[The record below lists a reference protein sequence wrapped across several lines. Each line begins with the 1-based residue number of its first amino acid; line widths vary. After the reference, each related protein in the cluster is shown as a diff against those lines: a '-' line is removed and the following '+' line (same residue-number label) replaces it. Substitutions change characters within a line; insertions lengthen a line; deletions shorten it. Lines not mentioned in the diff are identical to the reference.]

1 MDRQSSTRQAE
12 PGSGQ
17 AVSRRRMIFKGA
29 IGVAAA
35 GAGGAVLTAATASP
49 ASAAAAGTTVESGA
63 LAPAVVSLTDAAT
76 ITVDASAGND
86 FRVTIGGNRTMGN
99 PANPADGQKITFQ
112 VTQGSGGSFTLA
124 WGSAYEFSSG
134 LPQPTL
140 STTAGLTDLLCF
152 IYNAA
157 KGMWLLAAFA
167 PGFTTPAGG
176 PTSPPPTSPPPTSP
190 PPTMTYRLFPATNG
204 PAAPVSYSGPFIAG
218 VVAGIT
224 TDGASWLEG
233 YWWWVCNSGQSTSPQ
248 KFALWCLYDSTG
260 GSLVANSTVT
270 SGPLTAG
277 QWNYVS
283 LPNPLP
289 LAFGAT
295 YVVATG
301 FSGSFPDTNNQ
312 FGSGDPYGAGIVSGP
327 LTAYSDASGTNPSPF
342 KNAQAVFSVAS
353 TDPSVNMPIYGSS
366 TCNFWMDLQ
375 VTTTPPTG
383 ATYRLWPSYPR
394 IPGHVDSDTAGYT
407 LGTEFKLSAS
417 CALDRIWFYSASG
430 AGALPTRCA
439 IWNVSSQSVVAGTD
453 NTSPSWSGAAGSGWV
468 SCAYSGVTLPAGDYK
483 VAVFYGG
490 GSEWYQANSA
500 YWGGGGQGAS
510 GITAGPLT
518 APGTS
523 AATSPG
529 QCTYNAGSWAY
540 PQTYASSAN
549 GENNWVDVEVTP
561 S

>member
-12 PGSGQ
+12 PDSGQ
-17 AVSRRRMIFKGA
+17 ALSRRRMIFKGA
-29 IGVAAA
+29 VGVAAA

-49 ASAAAAGTTVESGA
+49 ASAAAQGTTVEPAA
-63 LAPAVVSLTDAAT
+63 LAPAVVGLTDAAT

-86 FRVTIGGNRTMGN
+86 FRVTIAGNRTMGN
-99 PANPADGQKITFQ
+99 PSNPTDGQKITFQ

-124 WGSAYEFSSG
+124 WSSAFEFSAG

-152 IYNAA
+152 IYNAT
-157 KGMWLLAAFA
+157 KGMWLLAAFV

-176 PTSPPPTSPPPTSP
+176 PTPTPT
-190 PPTMTYRLFPATNG
+190 PTPTGTYRLFPTTSG
-204 PAAPVSYSGPFIAG
+204 PATPVSYGGPFIAG
-218 VVAGIT
+218 VVVGIT
-224 TDGASWLEG
+224 TGGCWLDG

-248 KFALWCLYDSTG
+248 KFALWCLYGSTG

-270 SGPLTAG
+270 SGTLMAG
-277 QWNYVS
+277 QWNYVP
-283 LPNPLP
+283 LTAPLP

-295 YVVATG
+295 YVAATG
-301 FSGSFPDTNNQ
+301 FSNSFPDTNNQ

-327 LTAYSDASGTNPSPF
+327 LTAYSDASGSLPSPF
-342 KNAQAVFSVAS
+342 KNAQAVFSVAG
-353 TDPSVNMPIYGSS
+353 TDPTTSMPIYGSS
-366 TCNFWMDLQ
+366 TCNFWMDVQ
-375 VTTTPPTG
+375 VTTTPPAG
-383 ATYRLWPSYPR
+383 ASYRLWPSYPQL
-394 IPGHVDSDTAGYT
+394 PGHVDSDAQGYT
-407 LGTEFKLSAS
+407 LATEFKLSAS
-417 CALDRIWFYSASG
+417 CALDNIWFYSASG
-430 AGALPTRCA
+430 AAVLPTRCA
-439 IWNVSSQSVVAGTD
+439 IWDVSSQSVVAGTD
-453 NTSPSWSGAAGSGWV
+453 NTSPSWSGVAGSGWV
-468 SCAYSGVTLPAGDYK
+468 ACAYSGVTLPAGDYK

-490 GSEWYQANSA
+490 GSAWYQANSG

-529 QCTYNAGSWAY
+529 QCTYNQGSWAY
-540 PQTYASSAN
+540 PLTYASSAD